1 MSDENVPVDPA
12 QLPVEVPLNP
22 PVQLP
27 TLILLSGFDQL
38 VFIFNA
44 VAALIVN
51 FKAGGRT
58 LTNRQHAAI
67 VLAAAK
73 MKEAADQMHPA
84 DADE

>member
-12 QLPVEVPLNP
+12 QLPVEVPLNQ

-27 TLILLSGFDQL
+27 TLILLAGFDQL
-38 VFIFNA
+38 VFVFNA
-44 VAALIVN
+44 VAALIMN
-51 FKAGGRT
+51 FRIGGRT

-67 VLAAAK
+67 ILAAAK
-73 MKEAADQMHPA
+73 MKQAADEMHPS